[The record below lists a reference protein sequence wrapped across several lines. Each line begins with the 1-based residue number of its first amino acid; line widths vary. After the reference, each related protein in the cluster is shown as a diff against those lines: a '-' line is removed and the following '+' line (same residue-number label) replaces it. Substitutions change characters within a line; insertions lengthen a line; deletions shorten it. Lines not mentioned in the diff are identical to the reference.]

1 MIRYFK
7 MKHKEIQLK
16 LKLKLAFYG
25 FMEQLV
31 NLIENKDFQENNP
44 KGDTRTHE

>member
-7 MKHKEIQLK
+7 MKHKEIKLK

-31 NLIENKDFQENNP
+31 NLIENKDFQENTP
-44 KGDTRTHE
+44 KGGTQTHE